1 MRMVLPCSKPCVMDH
16 YGGGLAQTRV
26 YTSAR
31 QETDSPPVHA
41 WAENRVLL
49 QLRGGIDRQERR

>member
-1 MRMVLPCSKPCVMDH
+1 MDH

>member
-1 MRMVLPCSKPCVMDH
+1 MLKAMRNGSLRGRAGPDAGVHIGAAGD
-16 YGGGLAQTRV
+16 RF
-26 YTSAR
+26 
-31 QETDSPPVHA
+31 PPVHA